1 MFIIECLKWE
11 KETLRTILLCTLVI
25 LPLCFVKDWE
35 SLSILSKI
43 KAVVYASLVLFV
55 LIVPP
60 FDQWTQENVVR
71 DMDDFIHDQKTWF
84 SLNIYKSLG
93 TFTFGTVY
101 HDCIFPVKKTM
112 KDQSL
117 SGWSKVSKFA
127 LFMVTVISGVL
138 GVGGFVNFRIK
149 EHSDR
154 QFKSNIFSNGE
165 NDRLFGPNNKL
176 FDAARMILVALML
189 MTVPM
194 CVHVAR
200 DYIDAIKIK
209 ISGED
214 KITSNVNESAM
225 AQTIE
230 GGNAT
235 TNVMNLV
242 KIMLMDQ
249 IVVLDF

>member
-93 TFTFGTVY
+93 TFTFAAFVVAFPPSIVCAIALSFTFEVILSSPE
-101 HDCIFPVKKTM
+101 IF
-112 KDQSL
+112 
-117 SGWSKVSKFA
+117 
-127 LFMVTVISGVL
+127 
-138 GVGGFVNFRIK
+138 
-149 EHSDR
+149 
-154 QFKSNIFSNGE
+154 
-165 NDRLFGPNNKL
+165 
-176 FDAARMILVALML
+176 ILIAS
-189 MTVPM
+189 
-194 CVHVAR
+194 
-200 DYIDAIKIK
+200 I
-209 ISGED
+209 
-214 KITSNVNESAM
+214 
-225 AQTIE
+225 
-230 GGNAT
+230 
-235 TNVMNLV
+235 
-242 KIMLMDQ
+242 
-249 IVVLDF
+249 